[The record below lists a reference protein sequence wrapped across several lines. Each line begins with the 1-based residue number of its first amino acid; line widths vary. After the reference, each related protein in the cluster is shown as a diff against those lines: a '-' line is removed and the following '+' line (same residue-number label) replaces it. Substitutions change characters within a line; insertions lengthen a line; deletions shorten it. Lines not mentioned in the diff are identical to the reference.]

1 MSSVFLKTLGLKM
14 SFHFSNN
21 ETLVPEW
28 AILGGNNICV
38 IPPDLGSLGDQY
50 VVQITGEGLWKWRKL
65 ETKSSTFDALV
76 ESLRTIGFSLS
87 PLARGRICQCL
98 FKAVSSF
105 KKRVSSPL
113 HGKSDRDRIIQTK
126 TYEMK
131 VREEEFVALPK
142 DVIQNLV
149 RERELMEQKVSELQK
164 KTEEQAETAYSLLVD
179 QVEMKRRLEVLNN
192 LGNKG
197 KTIQEV
203 SERQARR
210 KLSDLR

>member
-1 MSSVFLKTLGLKM
+1 M

-21 ETLVPEW
+21 ETLVPKW

-38 IPPDLGSLGDQY
+38 IPPDLGSLRDQY
-50 VVQITGEGLWKWRKL
+50 IVQITGEGLWKWRKL

-131 VREEEFVALPK
+131 VREEEFVTLPK

-210 KLSDLR
+210 KLSGLR

>member
-1 MSSVFLKTLGLKM
+1 M

-38 IPPDLGSLGDQY
+38 IPPDLGSLGGQY
-50 VVQITGEGLWKWRKL
+50 IVQITGEGLWKWRKL

-76 ESLRTIGFSLS
+76 ESLRTIGYSLS

>member
-1 MSSVFLKTLGLKM
+1 M

-38 IPPDLGSLGDQY
+38 IPPDLGSLRDQY
-50 VVQITGEGLWKWRKL
+50 IVQITGEGLWKWRKL

-76 ESLRTIGFSLS
+76 ESLRTIGYSLS

-149 RERELMEQKVSELQK
+149 RERELME
-164 KTEEQAETAYSLLVD
+164 
-179 QVEMKRRLEVLNN
+179 
-192 LGNKG
+192 
-197 KTIQEV
+197 
-203 SERQARR
+203 
-210 KLSDLR
+210 

>member
-1 MSSVFLKTLGLKM
+1 M

-50 VVQITGEGLWKWRKL
+50 IVQITGEGLWKWRKL

-76 ESLRTIGFSLS
+76 ESLRTIGYSLS
-87 PLARGRICQCL
+87 PLARGRICQWL

-164 KTEEQAETAYSLLVD
+164 KTEEQAQTAYSLLVD

-210 KLSDLR
+210 KLSDSR

>member
-1 MSSVFLKTLGLKM
+1 M

-203 SERQARR
+203 SERPARR
-210 KLSDLR
+210 KLSDSR